1 MSLKKLCAFM
11 WPGLLG
17 FSVPKDQPLME
28 AGLDSVSSVELR
40 NSVASKFGVE
50 LPATVT
56 FDHPSVQALAAFV
69 ASTIEPS
76 HVDVTWLSSGGDP
89 SSDSRLQVLD
99 GDLSST
105 AVQIVGLAYS
115 LPRTTGSTGGRVS
128 LGCLSRC
135 LSWMSL

>member
-1 MSLKKLCAFM
+1 MGLKKLYAFM

-40 NSVASKFGVE
+40 NSVASQFGME

-69 ASTIEPS
+69 ASTIDPGN
-76 HVDVTWLSSGGDP
+76 SG
-89 SSDSRLQVLD
+89 QVLQQTKMAEEVEQKLMEIIS
-99 GDLSST
+99 GTVCLQFLAAFFCAECLRLMLNQYPVLVKLLTGKLS
-105 AVQIVGLAYS
+105 VG
-115 LPRTTGSTGGRVS
+115 PI
-128 LGCLSRC
+128 
-135 LSWMSL
+135 